1 MRLKPAASILGSGWI
16 LSCAVQG
23 WPELCRPRHL
33 LTSPGIYAF
42 PAGLIALTAVSSP
55 QAAPEWF
62 SLLCLCFA
70 ALGLLFAFLT
80 EAVLAISV
88 RRYRAEAISFK
99 EAAQGMARAAR
110 AMFRAAQMVAIALA
124 IGVGAGLALAFPGLS
139 ILAAMLTPVLAI
151 AIAALPGAL
160 VVSRPADAALA
171 LVVPVSALSPG
182 ADGEDRFRMGWR
194 LESRMGAVRAALADR
209 SAPLPSEARDFIK
222 ALDGGGMVRPP
233 ITQLSVVSV
242 AALRLRARGLK
253 GAVVTAFPVALF
265 VWLVAALM
273 PPGVLSA
280 LPRPGDL
287 WQLPSPFDATLPDPV
302 SAEDHTEGNGISGP
316 GPDDAT
322 DDGSVDGGETGGSD
336 GLTADDAARDAGGSA
351 ADAGP
356 GSEGE
361 GPSGGAGESGHGQSR
376 RDGESASGE
385 VGGAGGAGSDG
396 TGSDGA
402 GRDGASQAGGDAGSA
417 PQGGGQGGRPAA
429 EGTSAGS
436 VGQEVA
442 SQTGGNAGSAG
453 DEGGHQGGGVI
464 SAGARQGASEGTGGE
479 TERPGDAGTA
489 DVGDGAGGGGG
500 VSDMGGDLGSG
511 VGDNSV
517 TPTGAQGPD
526 GSPGGDTVS
535 GPLPSGS
542 DGPAGGPALPAPSGR
557 GGASGEL
564 PAETPPDASGT
575 QPGKPNA
582 PISADDG
589 GTVLASGT
597 GDDAELGGVASS
609 GPASEGGDTLS
620 IGAPPSLFADPGT
633 APPTVLR
640 DLTPETVSGL
650 PPGPAI
656 PPSQRLPAWIADLF
670 Q

>member
-1 MRLKPAASILGSGWI
+1 MLKPAASILGSGWI
-16 LSCAVQG
+16 LSCAVQE

-55 QAAPEWF
+55 RAAPEWF
-62 SLLCLCFA
+62 FLLCLCFA
-70 ALGLLFAFLT
+70 ALGLLLAFLT
-80 EAVLAISV
+80 EADLAITV
-88 RRYRAEAISFK
+88 RRYRAEAISFE

-124 IGVGAGLALAFPGLS
+124 IGVGAGLALAFPGLA

-151 AIAALPGAL
+151 AIAALPGAVAVPRL
-160 VVSRPADAALA
+160 ADAALA
-171 LVVPVSALSPG
+171 LVVPVNALSPG

-194 LESRMGAVRAALADR
+194 FEARMGAVRAALADR
-209 SAPLPSEARDFIK
+209 SAPLPSEARDLIK

-242 AALRLRARGLK
+242 AGLRLRARGLK

-273 PPGVLSA
+273 PSGVLSA

-302 SAEDHTEGNGISGP
+302 SAEDHTEGNGIPGP
-316 GPDDAT
+316 GPDDAV
-322 DDGSVDGGETGGSD
+322 DDGSAEGGEAGESD

-351 ADAGP
+351 ADAGS

-361 GPSGGAGESGHGQSR
+361 VPSGGIGESGHGQSL

-385 VGGAGGAGSDG
+385 AGDAVGTGTDGA
-396 TGSDGA
+396 GSDGA
-402 GRDGASQAGGDAGSA
+402 GRDGASEASGDAGSA
-417 PQGGGQGGRPAA
+417 PQGGSPGADA
-429 EGTSAGS
+429 TSAES
-436 VGQEVA
+436 AGQDGA
-442 SQTGGNAGSAG
+442 SQAGGNAGSATEG
-453 DEGGHQGGGVI
+453 GGHQGGGVA
-464 SAGARQGASEGTGGE
+464 SAGVRQGASEGAGGA
-479 TERPGDAGTA
+479 TEGPGDAGTA
-489 DVGDGAGGGGG
+489 DAGDGAGGAED
-500 VSDMGGDLGSG
+500 VPNTGGDLGSG
-511 VGDNSV
+511 AGNDSV

-526 GSPGGDTVS
+526 GSPGGDSVS

-542 DGPAGGPALPAPSGR
+542 DGPAGGPALPEPLGR

-564 PAETPPDASGT
+564 PAEIPLDASET

-582 PISADDG
+582 PASAEDG
-589 GTVLASGT
+589 RTVLASGT
-597 GDDAELGGVASS
+597 RDGTEQGGVASAD
-609 GPASEGGDTLS
+609 PALGGGDTLS
-620 IGAPPSLFADPGT
+620 IGAPPSLFAEPGA